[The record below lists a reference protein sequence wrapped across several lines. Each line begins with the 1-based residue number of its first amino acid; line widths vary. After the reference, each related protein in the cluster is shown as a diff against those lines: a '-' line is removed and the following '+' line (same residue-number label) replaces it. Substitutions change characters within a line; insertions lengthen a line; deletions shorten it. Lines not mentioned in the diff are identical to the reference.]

1 MRDFWY
7 YHKYH
12 VLIGIGIFLIGI
24 YYLAEILGKREPDY
38 ELALVCGQTVS
49 DEFCVSL
56 EEGLKPYLTDVNGD
70 GKVIVRVNSY
80 YYGGE
85 TGFREERDA
94 SRLMG
99 GAVQLAA
106 DLELGIS
113 GVYLTDNVEL
123 LSVGTDGGFQDTW
136 IAWRDSRLLRGLDMP
151 EMVNDSLTTE
161 ELTDRLVIGIRSG
174 EKCQTKDRE
183 LWNCINH

>member
-1 MRDFWY
+1 M
-7 YHKYH
+7 
-12 VLIGIGIFLIGI
+12 
-24 YYLAEILGKREPDY
+24 
-38 ELALVCGQTVS
+38 
-49 DEFCVSL
+49 
-56 EEGLKPYLTDVNGD
+56 KPHLTDVNGD

-85 TGFREERDA
+85 TEFREERDA

-106 DLELGIS
+106 DLELGIL

-123 LSVGTDGGFQDTW
+123 LSAGTDGGFQDTW

-151 EMVNDSLTTE
+151 EMVNDSLTME
-161 ELTDRLVIGIRSG
+161 ELTDRLVTGIRSG